1 MKKKILVILVIL
13 LGVFAVYL
21 YSQAQKNR
29 SRAVP
34 EDMGGKSASSFKEL
48 PVKQERREDT
58 GDLKLSAPV
67 WVEE

>member
-1 MKKKILVILVIL
+1 MKKRILVLLIILI
-13 LGVFAVYL
+13 GVFAVYL

-29 SRAVP
+29 SAAVP
-34 EDMGGKSASSFKEL
+34 EDMAGKGASSFKEL

-67 WVEE
+67 WVED